1 MDVKKATEVRDRV
14 LEMLPGSYLWGG
26 TLLGEIRDGGIMEE
40 DCDVDLIVPFD
51 LYKPLPYPTNFRV
64 LYRPWFT
71 NHTKRTYPHCN
82 VGYVVDGIHV
92 GVHTMMDNPDHPD
105 WVFHSYWFDNMAAF
119 RKPVGIGPIPDNAEE
134 MLAWQYG
141 QNWRTPMR
149 LEHSAWATS
158 DEYARLRARYE
169 IKEKDQYPWT
179 PPVEWASL

>member
-1 MDVKKATEVRDRV
+1 
-14 LEMLPGSYLWGG
+14 
-26 TLLGEIRDGGIMEE
+26 
-40 DCDVDLIVPFD
+40 
-51 LYKPLPYPTNFRV
+51 
-64 LYRPWFT
+64 
-71 NHTKRTYPHCN
+71 
-82 VGYVVDGIHV
+82 
-92 GVHTMMDNPDHPD
+92 MMDNPDHPD